1 MTEKYKIQIV
11 APGRTG
17 STYLHQVLSDELVGD
32 SVYRFNEPIGVPYDD
47 LLLGGELFD
56 EEALSDA
63 QYVIENSK
71 FFDSLNSDNVV
82 VKNVVVPLKEMKD
95 SHPILWEEYTKHNWN
110 TVILYRQDLFSTI
123 ISYCIAEYKNKNDD
137 DINHFQTHTA
147 KLSNQ
152 LTFDQEYFTE
162 KFMFYVE
169 QYKILV
175 EFMNEF
181 KNHIVLAYEDFP
193 DDHVD
198 IKRKVHGFADL
209 NNEDQVRH
217 VLTKNIDNKDMI
229 ENYEELH
236 TLFLTLVEEFIVDGI
251 EISEDG
257 MLSID

>member
-17 STYLHQVLSDELVGD
+17 STFLHQVLSDELVGD
-32 SVYRFNEPIGVPYDD
+32 SAYRFNEPIGVPYDD

-56 EEALSDA
+56 EKALSDA
-63 QYVIENSK
+63 QHVIENSK

-82 VKNVVVPLKEMKD
+82 VKNVVMPLKKMKD

-209 NNEDQVRH
+209 NNEDQVQH